1 MRLRVIAVG
10 TRMPE
15 WVQLGVADYL
25 ARLPRELGISIEEVK
40 PVQRKGPAGDALVEE
55 GQRVLARIGR
65 DARIVLLDERGSSW
79 NTLQFAARLQ
89 HWQEAHS
96 EVALLIGGADGH
108 APAVRA
114 LAQEQWSLSALTL
127 PHALVR
133 VVLAEQLYRAST
145 VLRGHPYHR
154 G

>member
-10 TRMPE
+10 TRMPD
-15 WVQLGVADYL
+15 WVQLGVADYV
-25 ARLPRELGISIEEVK
+25 ARLPRELPLQIDEVK
-40 PVQRKGPAGDALVEE
+40 PVQRKGPVADALDAE
-55 GQRVLARIGR
+55 GQRVLARVGR
-65 DARIVLLDERGSSW
+65 GAHVVLLDERGSNW
-79 NTLQFAARLQ
+79 TTLQFAARLQ
-89 HWQEAHS
+89 HWQEAHAD
-96 EVALLIGGADGH
+96 VALLIGGADGH

-114 LAQEQWSLSALTL
+114 LAAEQWSLSALTL

-133 VVLAEQLYRAST
+133 VLLAEQLYRATT

>member
-1 MRLRVIAVG
+1 
-10 TRMPE
+10 MPD
-15 WVQLGVADYL
+15 WVQSGVADYV
-25 ARLPRELGISIEEVK
+25 ARLPRELPLTIEEVK
-40 PVQRKGPAGDALVEE
+40 PVQRKGPVTDALDEE
-55 GQRVLARIGR
+55 GQRVIARLGR
-65 DARIVLLDERGSSW
+65 GARVVLLDERGTSW

-89 HWQEAHS
+89 HWQEAYA

-114 LAQEQWSLSALTL
+114 LAAEQWSLSALTL
-127 PHALVR
+127 PHGLVR
-133 VVLAEQLYRAST
+133 VLLAEQIYRATT